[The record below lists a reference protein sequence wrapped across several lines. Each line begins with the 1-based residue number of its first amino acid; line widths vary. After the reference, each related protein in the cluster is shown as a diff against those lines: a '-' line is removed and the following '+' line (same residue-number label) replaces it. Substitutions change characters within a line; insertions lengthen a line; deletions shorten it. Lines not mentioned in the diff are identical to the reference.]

1 MGEACFTEGSRE
13 KSCVLAS
20 PVEIPDA
27 LCLELLAREGV
38 GGPEVAQQAQRA
50 VARNLPDAEEA

>member
-1 MGEACFTEGSRE
+1 MCA
-13 KSCVLAS
+13 LAS

-27 LCLELLAREGV
+27 LCLKLLAREGV

-50 VARNLPDAEEA
+50 VARNFPDAEEA